1 MTTTHEFIVNDDL
14 GYAYNTSLDRVT
26 DLDALLDDL
35 SDLLDDL
42 PDPVWLWLDERG
54 DDNLNGPGAFT
65 CEIQNDQTTY
75 AAFVLGDASS
85 ETILEFLNGCAET
98 IRDHYHIPADD
109 DATFRLGF
117 NAHYVTAR
125 NSLDD
130 LLRVTFRIFWEVS
143 D

>member
-1 MTTTHEFIVNDDL
+1 MTTTHGFIVNDDL
-14 GYAYNTSLDRVT
+14 GYTYNTSLAQVENVES
-26 DLDALLDDL
+26 LLDDL
-35 SDLLDDL
+35 SDLLNDM

-54 DDNLNGPGAFT
+54 PDMVNGPGAFT
-65 CEIQNDQTTY
+65 CEIQNDQTTLV
-75 AAFVLGDASS
+75 AFILGDASS
-85 ETILEFLNGCAET
+85 ETVLEFLNGCAET
-98 IRDHYHIPADD
+98 IRDHYYIPADD

-143 D
+143 N

>member
-1 MTTTHEFIVNDDL
+1 MTTTHGFIVNDDL
-14 GYAYNTSLDRVT
+14 GYTYNTTLAQVESVEL
-26 DLDALLDDL
+26 LLDDL
-35 SDLLDDL
+35 SDLLNDM

-54 DDNLNGPGAFT
+54 PDMVNGPGAFT

-75 AAFVLGDASS
+75 VAFRLGGASF
-85 ETILEFLNGCAET
+85 ETVLEFLNGCAET
-98 IRDHYHIPADD
+98 IQDHCLLNADD

-117 NAHYVTAR
+117 NAHYVTAH

-130 LLRVTFRIFWEVS
+130 LLRVTFHVYWEVA